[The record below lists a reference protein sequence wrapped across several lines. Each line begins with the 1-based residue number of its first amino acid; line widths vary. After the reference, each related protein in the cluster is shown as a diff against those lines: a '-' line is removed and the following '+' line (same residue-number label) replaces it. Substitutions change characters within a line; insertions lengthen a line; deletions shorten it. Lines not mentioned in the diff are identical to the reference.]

1 MQRRGVFINP
11 ATHNLQLKNQLC
23 PQLAVPFSETEWK
36 TKCPLEARAYVQE
49 FVDPAGQGIKQAFS
63 QAWKRNRIQAHPW
76 PGKNFA
82 LWKILRAAGIARYKR
97 RREISINPTQI
108 KNRVASP

>member
-49 FVDPAGQGIKQAFS
+49 FVYPADQGIKQAFS

-108 KNRVASP
+108 KNRAASP